1 MADEDP
7 TLEQEL
13 ETDTDLDTGSDQ
25 ELDTHSGPSLR
36 DAFVARGFQLP
47 DEVDDDTLVNHI
59 TGGFQR
65 LSKLPS
71 DEELAELRQLADL
84 GRRQLQSQGQT
95 EQPEAKAEEPARKK
109 WAAPALPEGWRN
121 DVEID
126 FATGQIKAKNPNYPN
141 VAAMEAARKFVA
153 HRNTVE
159 ERLYTDPLAL
169 LEEAGLG
176 DRFAALKKEMR
187 DEILNEIQWRQQQE
201 GNEQYLNNFFAERQA
216 ELYSVRKDGSPVIN
230 FLTGQPVLSEKGQ
243 LFQQAVAQGQRYGI
257 FDQRSLAEFA
267 WAQVEAAFPAKKRG
281 KAQQEDSQEQE
292 EDEGQSVLRGFVQ
305 RGKDAQQRQV
315 STRLQNRDS
324 TVRKAVQNRQE
335 QQNER
340 LDAKQMMRSELK
352 RRGIG

>member
-1 MADEDP
+1 MADEE
-7 TLEQEL
+7 LEQENQEL
-13 ETDTDLDTGSDQ
+13 EQDADLDTGLDQ
-25 ELDTHSGPSLR
+25 ELDTHSAPSLR

-47 DEVDDDTLVNHI
+47 EEVDDDTLVSHI

-95 EQPEAKAEEPARKK
+95 DQPEAKTEEPARKK
-109 WAAPALPEGWRN
+109 WAAPSLPEGWRN

-126 FATGQIKAKNPNYPN
+126 FATGQVKPKNPNYPN
-141 VAAMEAARKFVA
+141 VAAMEAARKFVS

-187 DEILNEIQWRQQQE
+187 DEILREIQGRQEQE
-201 GNEQYLNNFFAERQA
+201 GNEQFLNNFFAERQSEFYA
-216 ELYSVRKDGSPVIN
+216 VRKDGSPVVN

-257 FDQRSLAEFA
+257 TDQRKLTEFA
-267 WAQVEAAFPAKKRG
+267 WAQVEAAFPARKRAKSQDG
-281 KAQQEDSQEQE
+281 QEE
-292 EDEGQSVLRGFVQ
+292 EDEGQSVLKGFVQ

-315 STRLQNRDS
+315 STRLQNRDA
-324 TVRKAVQNRQE
+324 TVQKAVKNRQE
-335 QQNER
+335 QQNEN
-340 LDAKQMMRSELK
+340 LSFKQMAKAELK